1 MQKHSLSIIMP
12 AYNQASGLKRA
23 YLGALGALHGAGIS
37 DYEIFIV
44 TNISPIGS
52 HDGTP
57 DIAQQLA
64 NSDFHVKAIHYNSY
78 VGLGFKYRE
87 TLKLASKEYVVMVP
101 GSGDCVVGKM
111 VDVFRHI
118 GRVSVIFTYTI
129 NPKARAF
136 YMRFAAKTFVVL
148 CNILFGLNLKYYNGL
163 SVYPR
168 GLLARVPMTSD
179 NPAYNA
185 EILIYLLKS
194 GFDYIELPQEIRRP
208 STGPGKTFR
217 IGSVFGSLKTLMYLF
232 WNVQIKRVRIKN
244 SSI

>member
-1 MQKHSLSIIMP
+1 MLIDKPSLSIIMP
-12 AYNQASGLKRA
+12 AYNQVVGIRSA
-23 YLGALGALHGAGIS
+23 YQGALNALRNAGIS

-44 TNISPIGS
+44 TSTSSTGS

-57 DIAQQLA
+57 DIARQLA
-64 NSDFHVKAIHYNSY
+64 TADPRVQAIHYDRY

-87 TLKLASKEYVVMVP
+87 TLKLARKEYVVMVP

-168 GLLARVPMTSD
+168 GLLARVPMTAD

-194 GFDYIELPQEIRRP
+194 RFDYIELPQEIRRP

-217 IGSVFGSLKTLMYLF
+217 IGSVFGSLKT
-232 WNVQIKRVRIKN
+232 KN
-244 SSI
+244 TSNAK